1 MDDLDELLKQY
12 PVGATFRWQSGGA
25 LISSDERDMHDRV
38 QTLLVTRGMTL
49 Q

>member
-12 PVGATFRWQSGGA
+12 PLGATFRWQSGGA
-25 LISSDERDMHDRV
+25 LISIDERDMRDRV
-38 QTLLVTRGMTL
+38 QTLLMTHGMTL